1 MAELIA
7 SRSVRLTA
15 QNQRLQSPTVSIGQL
30 TSAITVKLRRPTTS
44 QPLNWSANSTV
55 RVSLVFLVDGIEY
68 RAVGQ
73 VSGGIRLDRDGGEIP
88 EYSLTYNP
96 TVLFGDKARA
106 YIKTA
111 IPDQDG
117 FYNDVP
123 LTRLGELGSTV
134 QGYLLLERIRGTINT
149 VITIAAT
156 TDAPAPK
163 IRHKNSVAFDA
174 ATTGYETS
182 GDGVLSFSHTSS
194 GSDRAVFCGISI
206 VSFTPVITSF
216 NCSYGGSAMSERWD
230 SGFATYYGQAG
241 YTLAGQATGS
251 QTVLSNLDDSTPFEH
266 SCIATS
272 FTGVDSGTPTGTP
285 NTATGSSSTPSVTV
299 AGTVTDGMVVDNVAD
314 ASSGI
319 SSVGA
324 NQTQRGTHAG
334 AGGFMSGASSTQS
347 SNDGGVMSWT
357 LNSAVDWSI
366 GAIEFKP
373 VAAGKGFPFKARPMM
388 ALLVR

>member
-15 QNQRLQSPTVSIGQL
+15 QNPRLQSPTVPLGQL
-30 TSAITVKLRRPTTS
+30 TSSITVKLRRPTTA
-44 QPLNWSANSTV
+44 QPLNWNANSTI

-73 VSGGIRLDRDGGEIP
+73 VSGGIRLDRNGGEIP

-106 YIKTA
+106 YILTA

-123 LTRLGELGSTV
+123 LNRLGELGSTV
-134 QGYLLLERIRGTINT
+134 QGYLLLERVRGTINT

-156 TDAPAPK
+156 TEAPAPK

-174 ATTGYETS
+174 STTGYETG
-182 GDGVLSFSHTSS
+182 GDGVLSVSHTST
-194 GSDRAVFCGISI
+194 GSDRAVFAGVAV
-206 VSFTPVITSF
+206 VSFTPILTSAS
-216 NCSYGGSAMSERWD
+216 CTYGGSSMEEKWD
-230 SGFATYYGQAG
+230 RGFATHYGQTG
-241 YTLAGQATGS
+241 YILKGQATGA
-251 QTVLSNLDDSTPFEH
+251 QTVTSTLDDTTPYEQ
-266 SCIATS
+266 SVIVTS
-272 FTGVDSGTPTGTP
+272 VTGVDQTTPVGTAASASGNST
-285 NTATGSSSTPSVTV
+285 TPSVTV
-299 AGTVTDGMVVDNVAD
+299 TGVSSDGMVVDNIATE
-314 ASSGI
+314 SGSI

-324 NQTQRGTHAG
+324 DQTQRGTHAG
-334 AGGFMSGASSTQS
+334 AGGFMSGASSTQPGTA
-347 SNDGGVMSWT
+347 GGAMSWT
-357 LNSAVDWSI
+357 LAIAENWDI

-373 VAAGKGFPFKARPMM
+373 AAGKGPPLSRPMLHM
-388 ALLVR
+388 LVR